1 MNQFEGM
8 PHSLRRLT
16 AAEQT
21 ADHLRMGIRDGR
33 WQEKLPG
40 VLALA
45 AEHDVSPATMRAAIR
60 MLEAEGW
67 IRAAGAGRARTAGPP
82 EDEKSA
88 TRRSLRV
95 MVLPG
100 MRLANEDG
108 AFQQVVM
115 TLQHELELAGHVC
128 RIAMKSQEDL
138 KQDVGK
144 IEHFI
149 RSHPADAW
157 VVIGPKRAVVE
168 RLIGHSQPA
177 ICIGG
182 EILNQPIAGTGLI
195 TNEMFEKV
203 VRHLVELG
211 HRRIL
216 FLWPDYRA
224 DLPSQNSH
232 IGALAQALAEAGS
245 EMTSYHMPVWQPTP
259 EGLRGALDKAFRITP
274 PTAIITTYGKW
285 MAGVFSYLASRGLR
299 APRDISLFSI
309 NEDDWFAWKS
319 PQISCLRGDDKR
331 MIRRIVRWVN
341 AVASGKADRRYIG
354 FPLQWIEGGTIG
366 PPPTNR

>member
-1 MNQFEGM
+1 MNQFGSM

-16 AAEQT
+16 AAEQI
-21 ADHLRMGIRDGR
+21 ADHLRAGIRDGR
-33 WQEKLPG
+33 WREKLPG

-45 AEHDVSPATMRAAIR
+45 TECDVSPATMRAAIR
-60 MLEAEGW
+60 QLEAEGW
-67 IRAAGAGRARTAGPP
+67 IRSAGAGKARSAGPP
-82 EDEKSA
+82 EDDTSA

-100 MRLANEDG
+100 MRLASEDG

-144 IEHFI
+144 IERFV
-149 RSHPADAW
+149 RSHQADAW
-157 VVIGPKRAVVE
+157 VVIGPKRSVVE
-168 RLIGHSQPA
+168 WFVGHSQPA

-182 EILNQPIAGTGLI
+182 EILNEPIAGTGLI
-195 TNEMFEKV
+195 THEMFGEV
-203 VRHLVELG
+203 VRHLVGLG

-216 FLWPDYRA
+216 FLWPDYRT
-224 DLPSQNSH
+224 DHPSRNSH
-232 IGALAQALAEAGS
+232 ISALADALAEAGS
-245 EMTSYHMPVWQPTP
+245 EMTRYHMPVWQPTP
-259 EGLRGALDKAFRITP
+259 EGLREVLENAFRITP

-285 MAGVFSYLASRGLR
+285 MAGVLSFLANRGLR
-299 APRDISLFSI
+299 APRDVSLFSI

-319 PQISCLRGDDKR
+319 PEISCLRGDDMR

-341 AVASGKADRRYIG
+341 AVARGTEDRRYIG
-354 FPLQWIEGGTIG
+354 FPLQWIQGGTIG
-366 PPPTNR
+366 PPIKT